1 MMARA
6 YPIKDRGENGA
17 AACLT
22 MTNPE
27 RLSLDLRGERRAEPC
42 LIQLQPKS

>member
-6 YPIKDRGENGA
+6 YPIKDRGEDGA

-22 MTNPE
+22 MTIPE
-27 RLSLDLRGERRAEPC
+27 RLSLDLRVREGLNHA
-42 LIQLQPKS
+42 